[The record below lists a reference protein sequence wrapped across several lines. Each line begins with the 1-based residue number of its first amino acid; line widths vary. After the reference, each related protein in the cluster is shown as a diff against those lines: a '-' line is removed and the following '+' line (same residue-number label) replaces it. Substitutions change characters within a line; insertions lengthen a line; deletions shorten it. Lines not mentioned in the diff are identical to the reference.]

1 MFVFSVK
8 ATRKRLTMLVT
19 GLVAAIGMT
28 ALALT
33 LPPSQAASTRPIER
47 KVTSAEERVALLGEL
62 GYTVAG
68 ETVREIRIPEESDP
82 MLEQYEQLQSA
93 LGSGLKKYSG
103 KRIKLYT
110 YTVDGESPATVH
122 LYVYRDRVVA
132 GDVTTADGTQTAL
145 MAKGK

>member
-47 KVTSAEERVALLGEL
+47 KVTSAEERVAL
-62 GYTVAG
+62 
-68 ETVREIRIPEESDP
+68 S
-82 MLEQYEQLQSA
+82 LQP
-93 LGSGLKKYSG
+93 L
-103 KRIKLYT
+103 R
-110 YTVDGESPATVH
+110 SP
-122 LYVYRDRVVA
+122 D
-132 GDVTTADGTQTAL
+132 
-145 MAKGK
+145 